1 MLDEVLKFA
10 TMAHGDQKRKYTN
23 DPYIVHPIAV
33 SEIVKTVAHTDEM
46 VVAALLHDVVEDTP
60 VTIDEIKTKFGS
72 KVAEL
77 VGWLTDISRPEDGNR
92 KTRKTLDR
100 EHSAEAPA
108 DAQTIKLADLIHNT
122 KSIEKHDPHFWKVY
136 KQEKIALLGVLTKG
150 DSTLRKI
157 AQEQVGGE

>member
-1 MLDEVLKFA
+1 
-10 TMAHGDQKRKYTN
+10 MAHGDQKRKYTN

-46 VVAALLHDVVEDTP
+46 VAAALLHDVVEDTD
-60 VTIDEIKTKFGS
+60 VTLDQIKTKFGS

-150 DSTLRKI
+150 DSALRKI

>member
-1 MLDEVLKFA
+1 
-10 TMAHGDQKRKYTN
+10 MAHGDQKRKYTN

-46 VVAALLHDVVEDTP
+46 VAAALLHDVVEDTP

-92 KTRKTLDR
+92 KTRKAIDR
-100 EHSAEAPA
+100 DHSARAPA
-108 DAQTIKLADLIHNT
+108 DAQTIKVADLIHNT
-122 KSIEKHDPHFWKVY
+122 QSIEKHDPHFYKVY
-136 KQEKIALLGVLTKG
+136 KEEKIKLLSVLTEA
-150 DSTLRKI
+150 DQTLVRI
-157 AQEQVGGE
+157 AQQQVGGF

>member
-10 TMAHGDQKRKYTN
+10 TTAHGDQKRKYTN

-46 VVAALLHDVVEDTP
+46 VAAALLHDVVEDTP
-60 VTIDEIKTKFGS
+60 VTIDEIKDKFGS

-150 DSTLRKI
+150 DPALRKI